1 MTPPDRL
8 PRLFDSINTHVGQL
22 VAWCALAMVLVQF
35 AIVIMRYVF
44 AYGSIPVQESI
55 LYYHSV
61 LFLIGAGYTLKR
73 DGHVRVDIF
82 YRAASAKRKALIDL
96 IGVAIFLIPVCV
108 ATLWFSWS
116 FVINA
121 WEIHEG
127 SQEPL
132 GLHLVYLL
140 KTLIPVFAVLILIQ
154 GAAIGLRSILVL
166 QGKLET
172 NATPDP
178 HPVLE
183 I

>member
-1 MTPPDRL
+1 MTPPDRF
-8 PRLFDSINTHVGQL
+8 PRLLDAVNRHVGRL
-22 VAWCALAMVLVQF
+22 AAWGALGMVLVQF
-35 AIVIMRYVF
+35 SVVIMRYVF
-44 AYGSIPVQESI
+44 AFGSIPVQESI

-96 IGVAIFLIPVCV
+96 IGIFVFLLPVCV

-121 WEIHEG
+121 WQIHEG

-140 KTLIPVFAVLILIQ
+140 KTLIPAFAVLIIVQ
-154 GAAIGLRSILVL
+154 GTAMAIRSVMVL
-166 QGKLET
+166 QGKLES
-172 NATPDP
+172 NLTPEP
-178 HPVLE
+178 HPALE